1 MIPLNVKSGR
11 DVRLPLTSQFLW
23 LPCTIV
29 KADGG
34 GYRYLW
40 LACPASVSLSSK
52 CTLIFPEGVH
62 LYPVFSPWSLVRV
75 TPSPTPGVACDPG
88 LGQSVHFISLD
99 IEWLR
104 VGLVAQL
111 GPGSQAQGLCLK
123 WGLGALKEL
132 VSSGGQF
139 ATVREEAVE
148 NEDKHRG
155 EQS

>member
-1 MIPLNVKSGR
+1 MQMYLDSRAVRMVAGGGGAVGVHPVVAS
-11 DVRLPLTSQFLW
+11 RLPSRPVQPGHAFGCGVPTRPCGRGPVLW
-23 LPCTIV
+23 
-29 KADGG
+29 
-34 GYRYLW
+34 GYFSS
-40 LACPASVSLSSK
+40 CP
-52 CTLIFPEGVH
+52 G
-62 LYPVFSPWSLVRV
+62 
-75 TPSPTPGVACDPG
+75 
-88 LGQSVHFISLD
+88 HFISLD
-99 IEWLR
+99 IDWLR